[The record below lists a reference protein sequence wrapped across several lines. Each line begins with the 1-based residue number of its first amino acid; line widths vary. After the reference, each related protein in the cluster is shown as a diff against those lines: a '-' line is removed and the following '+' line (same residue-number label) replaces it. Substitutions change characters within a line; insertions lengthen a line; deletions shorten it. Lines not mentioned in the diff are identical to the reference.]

1 MLASQSHLPARIT
14 FAKRLTLLIVESSEK
29 KKTESNPE
37 KSDASVADFILVKN
51 LFLYLA

>member
-29 KKTESNPE
+29 KTESNPE

>member
-29 KKTESNPE
+29 KKLNPIL
-37 KSDASVADFILVKN
+37 KSQMPQWLISF
-51 LFLYLA
+51 